1 MHDDLTPYR
10 YPNSYLVKT
19 LNKKGPS
26 STYIDEYAKQFI
38 HYAASQKDPVLE
50 LGAAYGFVAI
60 EALKA
65 GATLIANDLD
75 PRHLNILYNNTPEGC
90 RSRLTLLPGE
100 FPQDI
105 NLANESIAG
114 CYIAHML
121 GYLAPEDLPIGFMKL
136 YRWLKPG
143 ALLFILS
150 SSPYRAIYKD
160 LLPIYEQ
167 RVREHQQ
174 WPGYFKEIKQL
185 ISGRLARYAAADTLH
200 FLDDK
205 VLSRELM
212 HVGFIIKEA
221 KLYPRKDLSKKVTLD
236 GREGVVV
243 IAQKPYR

>member
-65 GATLIANDLD
+65 GATLIANDLE

-100 FPQDI
+100 FPQYI

-160 LLPIYEQ
+160 LIPIYEQ
-167 RVREHQQ
+167 RIREHQQ

-200 FLDDK
+200 FLDND